1 MLSKSRVKYI
11 QSLYHKKFR
20 DEAGVYI
27 VEGPKVLAEFLHTA
41 PANIQE
47 LYCLKTWLNNN
58 QPILN
63 TIKPE
68 SITVVEEHEL
78 QRISALS
85 TPNQVLAVVV
95 KNPLKSFLATNGI
108 TLMLDNIQDPG
119 NMGTIVRIADW
130 FGVNTIVCSQ
140 DCVDIYNPKVIQST
154 MGSILRVNTIYQDLE
169 QTCSNL
175 AGVEIY
181 AATLHGQSLYTLPP
195 ATNGLLLIGNESKG
209 IKQSLLS
216 HCTTQ
221 ITIPR
226 IGEAESLNAAVATGI
241 LLSHLTKPL

>member
-27 VEGPKVLAEFLHTA
+27 VEGPKVLAEFLHSA
-41 PANIQE
+41 PATIQE
-47 LYCLKTWLNNN
+47 LYCVKTWLNNH
-58 QPILN
+58 QSILN

-78 QRISALS
+78 QKISALS
-85 TPNQVLAVVV
+85 TPNQVLAIVV
-95 KNPLKSFLATNGI
+95 KNPLKSFLATDGI

-130 FGVNTIVCSQ
+130 FGIKNIVCSE

-154 MGSILRVNTIYQDLE
+154 MGSILRVNTIYQDIE
-169 QTCSNL
+169 QTCREL
-175 AGVEIY
+175 TGVEIY
-181 AATLHGQSLYTLPP
+181 AATLHGKSLYALPP
-195 ATNGLLLIGNESKG
+195 ATKGLLLIGNESKG
-209 IKQSLLS
+209 IKQSLLNY
-216 HCTTQ
+216 CTTQ

-241 LLSHLTKPL
+241 LLSHLTKPI